1 MAITVATPKNLR
13 QVKPRFIGN
22 FTKRQILSI
31 TAAALVGFPLYFI
44 SRGPLGNDVAAIIMV
59 FSMMPC
65 LMFVT
70 ENLRY
75 GLPAEK
81 LLLLVWRHKNTQG
94 IRPYKAENLFIEL
107 EERERIKKEVQDL
120 EEKARNGK
128 KRQSTGSN
136 EGNKKRK

>member
-22 FTKRQILSI
+22 FTKRQVFSI
-31 TAAALVGFPLYFI
+31 GAAAMVGFPLYYAT
-44 SRGPLGNDVAAIIMV
+44 RGALGNDIAAIVMV

-65 LMFVT
+65 LLFVT
-70 ENLRY
+70 ENLKY

-94 IRPYKAENLFIEL
+94 IRPYKAENLFVEL

-128 KRQSTGSN
+128 KNQSNGSDK
-136 EGNKKRK
+136 GNKKRK